1 MNAPPSPFYDI
12 VPAELRSDE
21 IRTEFVAA
29 NGLTF
34 EVDKCGDGDKLAIC
48 LHGFPEHAFSWRYQL
63 PMLASMGYEAWAP
76 NLRGYGKS
84 SRPPRIEDYKL
95 DDLMADFVTFL
106 CLKMMSQ
113 VIEVTSRDNEEEFV

>member
-34 EVDKCGDGDKLAIC
+34 EVDKVWGRRQACHLPAR
-48 LHGFPEHAFSWRYQL
+48 FP
-63 PMLASMGYEAWAP
+63 
-76 NLRGYGKS
+76 
-84 SRPPRIEDYKL
+84 
-95 DDLMADFVTFL
+95 
-106 CLKMMSQ
+106 
-113 VIEVTSRDNEEEFV
+113 